1 VLSESGCNAL
11 LATRHQG
18 LCVFITEAE
27 AHQTAELA
35 ALISPGDMVSAA
47 DAMDISH
54 VYGPLMRGR
63 CSGSTNRSTADIS
76 TTTMFVRYRKVVSD
90 GFEPCGVQAQRNCNG
105 SCRSRYRSCMGRCP
119 KKPRCRWRIGLLQLP
134 DGLVPYRLQVSLI
147 ENQRDDGK
155 VRQEHIA
162 DLGSIDGHLLPE
174 FWAEL
179 DASKVLEIQ
188 WENWSDH
195 SVYARIDFWET
206 AKPRIDHLANRLD
219 PRALRLT
226 IDRRI
231 PWPRQAERD
240 LAEAREEFRRWN
252 GLNRMANIAIEGNEK
267 TIAAAA
273 AENAELRREILT
285 RAPFVAEVTARMAR
299 LTKS

>member
-1 VLSESGCNAL
+1 
-11 LATRHQG
+11 
-18 LCVFITEAE
+18 
-27 AHQTAELA
+27 
-35 ALISPGDMVSAA
+35 M
-47 DAMDISH
+47 
-54 VYGPLMRGR
+54 
-63 CSGSTNRSTADIS
+63 
-76 TTTMFVRYRKVVSD
+76 
-90 GFEPCGVQAQRNCNG
+90 
-105 SCRSRYRSCMGRCP
+105 
-119 KKPRCRWRIGLLQLP
+119 
-134 DGLVPYRLQVSLI
+134 
-147 ENQRDDGK
+147 
-155 VRQEHIA
+155 
-162 DLGSIDGHLLPE
+162 
-174 FWAEL
+174 
-179 DASKVLEIQ
+179 
-188 WENWSDH
+188 
-195 SVYARIDFWET
+195 YARIDFWET